1 MFRIR
6 CLQQEQV
13 TVRVGVFTWIAALTG
28 SCLQVTFE
36 VGGEGGVGGL
46 DGGSLIWLEHN
57 LFVYLV
63 CLFVSFFFNIFV
75 VEFSHY
81 RSNNFVFIICSVRS

>member
-13 TVRVGVFTWIAALTG
+13 SVRVGVFTWIAALTG

-36 VGGEGGVGGL
+36 VGGEGGGGPRW
-46 DGGSLIWLEHN
+46 G
-57 LFVYLV
+57 
-63 CLFVSFFFNIFV
+63 
-75 VEFSHY
+75 EFDLA
-81 RSNNFVFIICSVRS
+81 RA